1 MDQQQQQT
9 YDEWLKEQEG
19 TWFSDEEDDDSMFI
33 DDDEPSTETSEVY
46 PNPYLDMVDIE
57 ADVQRL
63 YAAKPTVDPPIVY
76 HTDDDIDSDGSD
88 VGESVFD

>member
-1 MDQQQQQT
+1 MDQQQQQA
-9 YDEWLKEQEG
+9 YNEWLNEQEG
-19 TWFSDEEDDDSMFI
+19 TWFSDEEDDSNFI
-33 DDDEPSTETSEVY
+33 NDDEPSTETSEVY

-63 YAAKPTVDPPIVY
+63 YAAKPRVDPPIVY

-88 VGESVFD
+88 CGESVFG